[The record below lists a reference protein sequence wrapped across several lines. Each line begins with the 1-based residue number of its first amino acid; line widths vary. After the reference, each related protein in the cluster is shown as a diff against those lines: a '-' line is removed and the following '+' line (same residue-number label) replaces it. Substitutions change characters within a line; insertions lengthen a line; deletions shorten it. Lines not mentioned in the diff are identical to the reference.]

1 MRKICIKNQV
11 QKKNVSKIVSMGYKG
26 KQLKKHGETSSLHE
40 KIISAKIYHNDRIN
54 DSTQERY

>member
-1 MRKICIKNQV
+1 
-11 QKKNVSKIVSMGYKG
+11 MGYRG

-40 KIISAKIYHNDRIN
+40 KIISAKIYPNDRIN